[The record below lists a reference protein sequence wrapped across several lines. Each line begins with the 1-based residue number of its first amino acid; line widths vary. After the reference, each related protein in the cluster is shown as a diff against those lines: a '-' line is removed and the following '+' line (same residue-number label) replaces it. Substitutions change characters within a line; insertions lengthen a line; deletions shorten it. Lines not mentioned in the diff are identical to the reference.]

1 MNPVSDAD
9 LINFAD
15 EALSPTEMVYVE
27 TALRESVELR
37 RRLGGLVQARDR
49 GWHSVGAIWRGHRLS
64 CPTRSQLGSYLLDA
78 LDPQWQDYIRF
89 HTEVVGCRICLASLV
104 YLHSRQLE
112 PEIATRERRRRLF
125 QSSVSQL
132 KKEGTS

>member
-15 EALSPTEMVYVE
+15 EALSPTEMVRVE
-27 TALRESVELR
+27 SVLRDSVELR
-37 RRLGGLVQARDR
+37 RRLAGLVQARDR

-64 CPTRSQLGSYLLDA
+64 CLTRSQIGSYLLDA

-89 HTEVVGCRICLASLV
+89 HTELVGCRICLATLAD
-104 YLHSRQLE
+104 LRARHEE
-112 PEIATRERRRRLF
+112 PEASTRERRHRLF
-125 QSSVSQL
+125 QSSVNHL
-132 KKEGTS
+132 RKG

>member
-15 EALSPTEMVYVE
+15 EALSPTEMVRVE

-37 RRLGGLVQARDR
+37 RRLAGLVQARDR

-64 CPTRSQLGSYLLDA
+64 CPTRSQLGSFLLDA
-78 LDPQWQDYIRF
+78 LDPQWQAYIGF
-89 HTEVVGCRICLASLV
+89 HTELVGCRICLASLAD
-104 YLHSRQLE
+104 LRARQEE
-112 PEIATRERRRRLF
+112 PETTTRERRHRLF
-125 QSSVSQL
+125 QSSVNHL
-132 KKEGTS
+132 KRG